1 MGYGDIRILGT
12 SQINKIINIKQD
24 IDIAYQKNNK
34 QKK

>member
-1 MGYGDIRILGT
+1 MGYGYIRILGT
-12 SQINKIINIKQD
+12 PQINKIINIKQD